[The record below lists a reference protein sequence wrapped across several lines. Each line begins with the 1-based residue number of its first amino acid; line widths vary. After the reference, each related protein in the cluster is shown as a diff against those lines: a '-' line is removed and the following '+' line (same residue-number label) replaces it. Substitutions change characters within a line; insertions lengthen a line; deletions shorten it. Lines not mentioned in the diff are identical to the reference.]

1 MENKEKAAVEH
12 VCYDLILAV
21 VNQGFS
27 EEIVRAAQPKGAKG
41 GTVLHVRRVANEDF
55 VKFFGISVQED
66 REIVALLADRA
77 EKKAVMQTI
86 LSSFGVKTEARGL
99 VFSLP
104 VDDIDSAVLS
114 GR

>member
-1 MENKEKAAVEH
+1 MNHKEDAIIEH
-12 VCYDLILAV
+12 ACYDLILAV

-27 EEIVRAAQPKGAKG
+27 EELAKAAQSVGAKG
-41 GTVLHVRRVANEDF
+41 GTVLHVKRVANEELVSF
-55 VKFFGISVQED
+55 LGMSVQED

-86 LSSFGVKTEARGL
+86 LSSFGMRTPARGL

-104 VDDIDSAVLS
+104 VDDISAWE
-114 GR
+114 